1 MALNYSSG
9 SGIGGSRAAKFAGAM
24 EGMNSKSFGL
34 PDPEQGLAGRMQ
46 AMNKANAW
54 KNQGIEAYGGMANQ
68 MTDMTAQAAG
78 EGINLL
84 SNAKINKFNKDASEA
99 AMAAQS
105 KASSF
110 GAVAQG
116 IGIIAGLF
124 CERRLKTNIASLD
137 HDAAWTAVRDLP
149 LYSFSYKANPAVTV
163 YGPMID
169 EVEPLDPSLVRPS
182 ILPDDEE
189 GPIRSF
195 DVLRHQAYQALAL
208 QQALLRIE
216 ALEQRL
222 AAYERF
228 AVAPRPLAFA
238 A

>member
-1 MALNYSSG
+1 MALNYGGG

-24 EGMNSKSFGL
+24 QGMNSKSFGL
-34 PDPEQGLAGRMQ
+34 PDPEQGLASRMQ

-54 KNQGIEAYGGMANQ
+54 KNQGIEALGATANQ
-68 MTDMTAQAAG
+68 STNMASQAAG
-78 EGINLL
+78 EGISLL
-84 SNAKINKFNKDASEA
+84 SNAKINKFNRDAAEA
-99 AMAAQS
+99 AMAANS
-105 KASSF
+105 KASTF
-110 GAVAQG
+110 GAISQG
-116 IGIIAGLF
+116 IGILAGLF
-124 CERRLKTNIASLD
+124 CERRLKTNIAPLD
-137 HDAAWTAVRDLP
+137 QDAAWAAVRDLP

-169 EVEPLDPSLVRPS
+169 EVEPLDLSLVRPS
-182 ILPDDEE
+182 LLPDDEE

-195 DVLRHQAYQALAL
+195 DVLRHQAYQAVAL

-222 AAYERF
+222 AAHERF
-228 AVAPRPLAFA
+228 APAPRPLAFA